1 MVRVGLGLPAAVP
14 GVDAPG
20 IGYWA
25 ERAEEVG
32 FSSLS
37 VLDRLVYDNLD
48 PLVVLAAAAGRT
60 TRVELLTTILNVPYR
75 RSALVLAKQLA
86 SLDAISNGRLT
97 AGLALGGWPQDYRAS
112 GLAAEGRAAEFDHM
126 LAVMRSAWAGQV
138 ALDGAEIPATP
149 PGRPGL
155 LFGGL
160 TPGAFRR
167 AASEGFDGWIAPFFG
182 FDVLSDGIASVCKA
196 WAVAGRPGAPR
207 IVAERYFCLG
217 SDADTK
223 ADEYL
228 AHYYGREFYQPARAD
243 TLTSPAEIEN
253 EIVRLADAGCDDV
266 VLFPCDGKPSQV
278 DLLGE
283 ALSAS
288 GRLALPGR

>member
-1 MVRVGLGLPAAVP
+1 VVRVGLGLPAAVP
-14 GVDAPG
+14 GVDAAS
-20 IGYWA
+20 IGDWA
-25 ERAEEVG
+25 ERAEQVG

-48 PLVVLAAAAGRT
+48 PLIALAAAAART
-60 TRVELLTTILNVPYR
+60 SDVELLTTVLNVPYR
-75 RSALVLAKQLA
+75 RSALVVAKQLA
-86 SLDAISNGRLT
+86 SLHAISNGRVT
-97 AGLALGGWPQDYRAS
+97 AGLALGGWPQDSMAS
-112 GLAAEGRAAEFDHM
+112 GLTSEGRAAEFDEM
-126 LAVMRSAWAGQV
+126 LGVMRSAWAGRV
-138 ALDGAEIPATP
+138 SLDGAEIPAMP
-149 PGRPGL
+149 PGRPRL

-182 FDVLSDGIASVCKA
+182 FDVLSDGIASVREA

-207 IVAERYFCLG
+207 IVAERYFSLG

-223 ADEYL
+223 ADDYL
-228 AHYYGREFYQPARAD
+228 AHYYGREFYLSARAD
-243 TLTSPAEIEN
+243 TLTSPAAVESEV
-253 EIVRLADAGCDDV
+253 VRLAEAGCDDV
-266 VLFPCDGKPSQV
+266 VLFPCDGNLSQV

-288 GRLALPGR
+288 RRFALPGR